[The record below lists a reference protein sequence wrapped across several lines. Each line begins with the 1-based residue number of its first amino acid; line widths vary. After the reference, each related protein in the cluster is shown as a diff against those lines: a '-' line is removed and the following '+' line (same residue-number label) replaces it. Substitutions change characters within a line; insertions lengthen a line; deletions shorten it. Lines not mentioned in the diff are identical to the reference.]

1 MDSPVTLDMLKELT
15 TSLGGTPEVNAI
27 SRHETQRAVLPAPPE
42 APEEVSRLKEGLSF
56 VSPEVER
63 GDGRIFDKE
72 QICTGYW
79 LGVVWAIAGL
89 GWDSGEEIAREWS
102 RPSER
107 YSDGGFD
114 EAWSTYDKNYSNPI
128 GIGSVFKLAK
138 LRGWSDSPFSIVDV
152 EAPGIPS
159 DESDAPR
166 YVLQKRSDLMAL
178 PKLSW
183 LVKGVLPD
191 QGTAAVYGPSG
202 SGKTF
207 LILDLAAAICTGQ
220 RWFGH
225 RTKQAPVVYLGL
237 EGGAGLQNRVKAWEK
252 KNKKQYPDNFKYL
265 LSDFDLTLDKDVEG
279 LISAAEQGT
288 VVIIDTL
295 NRAAPTVDENSSGD
309 MGRILRAAKQIADG
323 LARLVILVHHT
334 GKDKSKGLRGHSSL
348 DAALDAEIEIDNN
361 KLTKTRSWNTGK
373 VKDAKDDIKNGFRL
387 EQHCIGVDED
397 GDEETSCTVESEI
410 FSGSV
415 RAGPSGTNQ
424 KPAYE
429 ALKKL
434 ISGSTI
440 FGEAGAPF
448 CAECVTMN
456 DAVIAVV
463 QTLTTQEKHK
473 RKNGARTLVK
483 RLEELG
489 YLRTGFDDA
498 GDAWVWLSDE

>member
-1 MDSPVTLDMLKELT
+1 
-15 TSLGGTPEVNAI
+15 
-27 SRHETQRAVLPAPPE
+27 
-42 APEEVSRLKEGLSF
+42 
-56 VSPEVER
+56 
-63 GDGRIFDKE
+63 
-72 QICTGYW
+72 
-79 LGVVWAIAGL
+79 
-89 GWDSGEEIAREWS
+89 
-102 RPSER
+102 
-107 YSDGGFD
+107 
-114 EAWSTYDKNYSNPI
+114 
-128 GIGSVFKLAK
+128 
-138 LRGWSDSPFSIVDV
+138 
-152 EAPGIPS
+152 
-159 DESDAPR
+159 
-166 YVLQKRSDLMAL
+166 MAL

-265 LSDFDLTLDKDVEG
+265 LSDFDLTLHKDVEG
-279 LISAAEQGT
+279 LISASEQGS
-288 VVIIDTL
+288 VVILDTL
-295 NRAAPTVDENSSGD
+295 NRAAPEVDENSSGD
-309 MGRILRAAKQIADG
+309 MGKILRAAKQIADG
-323 LARLVILVHHT
+323 LAGLVILVHHT

-348 DAALDAEIEIDNN
+348 HAALDAEIEIDNN

-373 VKDAKDDIKNGFRL
+373 VKDGKDDIENGFRL

-415 RAGPSGTNQ
+415 RAGPSGSNQ

-429 ALKKL
+429 ALKNL
-434 ISGSTI
+434 ISGSTAH
-440 FGEAGAPF
+440 GKAGASF
-448 CAECVTMN
+448 YAECVTMD
-456 DAVIAVV
+456 DAVVAVI

-473 RKNGARTLVK
+473 RKNRARALVK
-483 RLEELG
+483 NLEEQG
-489 YLRTGFDDA
+489 YLKTGLDDA
-498 GDAWVWLSDE
+498 SDAWVWLSDE